1 MSDIMFDEVK
11 IEGKPYAKGDWRK
24 YAVHTDTEIKGF
36 FGDYRFLSNMWP
48 VNVYGFPSV
57 ENAYMAAK
65 IVKEE
70 RDYFKTC
77 SPYEAKKNW
86 RKFKLIDFTPPDWDE
101 RKFDVMS
108 RLVFEKFL
116 VDKVLR
122 AKLLETGDKYIEETN
137 WWGDSY
143 WGCDIKKGGFNHLGE
158 ILMGVRAFW
167 QTQTGIKL

>member
-1 MSDIMFDEVK
+1 MFNEVRINGK
-11 IEGKPYAKGDWRK
+11 IYQKGDWQK

-48 VNVYGFPSV
+48 AEVYGYPSV

-70 RDYFKTC
+70 RGYFKTC

-86 RKFKLIDFTPPDWDE
+86 RKFKPLDSSPAEWDE

-116 VDKVLR
+116 VNKALR
-122 AKLLETGDKYIEETN
+122 TKLFETGMKYIEELN

-143 WGCDIKKGGFNHLGE
+143 WGCDIKRGGFNHLGQ
-158 ILMGVRAFW
+158 IIMGVREFW
-167 QTQTGIKL
+167 RYQI